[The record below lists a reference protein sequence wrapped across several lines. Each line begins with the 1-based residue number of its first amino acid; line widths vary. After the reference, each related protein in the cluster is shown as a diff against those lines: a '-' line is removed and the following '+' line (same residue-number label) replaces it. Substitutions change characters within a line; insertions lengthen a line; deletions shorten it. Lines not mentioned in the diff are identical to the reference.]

1 MAAAV
6 RVHELGKRYRV
17 GTAED
22 YDTLAGRVG
31 AALTA
36 PVRNYRRLRG
46 LVRFR
51 DGDEPDVIWA
61 LRDVSF
67 ELDTGEVLGVVG
79 RNGAGK
85 TTLLKI
91 LSRTVDPTTGQAE
104 LWGRSASLLE
114 VGTGFHPELTGR
126 ENVYLNGSILGMRR
140 HEIRRHFDEIVEFAG
155 VERFIDTPVK
165 RYSSGMQLRLA
176 FSVAA
181 HLDADILMADEV
193 LAVGDAEFQRKCLG
207 KMHDVAAGGRTVIF
221 VSHNKAAV
229 ASLCTRAI
237 WLELGELRAD
247 GPVDDVLGA
256 YIASIHA
263 AGDGVRAR
271 PDREGDGR
279 ARITNIEFVDGHGE
293 TVTNVLAGEDVA
305 VRVYFERAAGEAL
318 RNPYATIY
326 LHAATGEPVAMVSS
340 LYTGDSWAELP
351 RRGSFL
357 CRLPRLPL
365 NTGEYLVSAAILANG
380 RKADFLRDAAV
391 LAVEALSFYD
401 TGRHPEPTAASVL
414 LENSWELDSEEPA

>member
-1 MAAAV
+1 MAFAV
-6 RVHELGKRYRV
+6 RVHQLGKRYRV
-17 GTAED
+17 GRAET
-22 YDTLAGRVG
+22 YDTLAARLG
-31 AALTA
+31 AAVTA
-36 PVRNYRRLRG
+36 PVRNYRRLRQ
-46 LVRFR
+46 LVRFA
-51 DGDEPDVIWA
+51 DSDEADVIWA

-67 ELDTGEVLGVVG
+67 QLAEGEVLGVVG

-91 LSRTVDPTTGQAE
+91 LSRTVDPTRGSAE
-104 LWGRSASLLE
+104 LHGRTASLLE

-126 ENVYLNGSILGMRR
+126 ENVFLNGSILGMRR
-140 HEIRRHFDEIVEFAG
+140 DEIRRRFDEIVEFAG
-155 VERFIDTPVK
+155 VARFIETPVK
-165 RYSSGMQLRLA
+165 RYSTGMQLRLA

-181 HLDADILMADEV
+181 HLDADVLMADEV
-193 LAVGDAEFQRKCLG
+193 LAVGDAEFQRKCVG
-207 KMHDVAAGGRTVIF
+207 KMHDVATSGRTVIF

-237 WLELGELRAD
+237 WLELGRLRAD
-247 GPVDDVLGA
+247 GPVDEVLSA
-256 YIASIHA
+256 YIASIRTPT
-263 AGDGVRAR
+263 DGGIQGR

-279 ARITNIEFVDGHGE
+279 ARITNIEFVDAHGE
-293 TVTNVLAGEDVA
+293 TVMNVLAGENVT
-305 VRVYFERAAGEAL
+305 VRVSFERSSNEPL
-318 RNPYATIY
+318 RRPYATVY

-340 LYTGDSWAELP
+340 LYTGEAWEELP

-365 NTGEYLVSAAILANG
+365 NTGEYVVSAAILADG

-391 LAVEALSFYD
+391 LAVEALSFYG

-414 LENSWELDSEEPA
+414 LENSWELVADE